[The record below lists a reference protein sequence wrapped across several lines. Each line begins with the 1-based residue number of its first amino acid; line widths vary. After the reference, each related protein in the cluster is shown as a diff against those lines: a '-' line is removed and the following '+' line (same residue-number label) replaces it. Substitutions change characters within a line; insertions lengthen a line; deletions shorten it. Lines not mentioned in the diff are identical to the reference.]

1 MHVGIN
7 RSRRLYTY
15 AVSVE
20 HLIRVCWCEGW
31 GVGDGVRGGGGR
43 SEGSLAGRGIEG
55 SINQS
60 A

>member
-1 MHVGIN
+1 M
-7 RSRRLYTY
+7 YTY

-31 GVGDGVRGGGGR
+31 GVGGGDRGGGGR